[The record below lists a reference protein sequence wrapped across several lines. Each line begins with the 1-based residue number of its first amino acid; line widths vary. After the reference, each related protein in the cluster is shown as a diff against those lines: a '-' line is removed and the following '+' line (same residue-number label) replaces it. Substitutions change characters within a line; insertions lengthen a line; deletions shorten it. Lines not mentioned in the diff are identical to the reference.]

1 MLLAGIP
8 SLLSGIL
15 LYEWE
20 QQRKH
25 SKAEEPEKEQKH
37 AALVKG
43 VEALLRDRLIIGM
56 EECINKGCCTSRGRC
71 GNPPLWQ
78 DEILYFNHGG
88 QAIPLQEGEN
98 SFNLLYVPGEDAY
111 MGTKYSRYPGRRIK
125 LTEGRK

>member
-1 MLLAGIP
+1 MDWWQMLLAGIP

-25 SKAEEPEKEQKH
+25 SKAEETEKEQKH

-71 GNPPLWQ
+71 GNPLCGRTRSCISTMGARRFPCRKVRTASTCSMCLGKMRIWGRSTAG
-78 DEILYFNHGG
+78 ILAGV
-88 QAIPLQEGEN
+88 
-98 SFNLLYVPGEDAY
+98 S
-111 MGTKYSRYPGRRIK
+111 S
-125 LTEGRK
+125 